1 MEQIDVRILDRD
13 YRLAV
18 SSDEKS
24 KLIDAVRVV
33 DDKMKAI
40 RDAGRI
46 AGIDRIAVM
55 AALQLAH
62 ELITAQSE
70 AQLAADSAADSA
82 AKSAAQPEAE
92 TGRRI
97 RKMTES
103 IEAEMKRQESLF

>member
-18 SSDEKS
+18 SADEKS

-62 ELITAQSE
+62 ELITAQSATLPHPE
-70 AQLAADSAADSA
+70 
-82 AKSAAQPEAE
+82 PEAE

-97 RKMTES
+97 RKMTEA
-103 IEAEMKRQESLF
+103 IDAEMKRQESLF